1 MHCLSLPPSFPI
13 SFTSSS
19 LSTHTIEV
27 RLLFSL
33 RGIFSLKTPMQS
45 KLHRHIIFYYLHLII
60 LTQNFSFP
68 YRINAKHFF
77 WVIHSSFWVI
87 QNNSISWPSKSRN
100 VTLCGKGAFANIVK
114 LKILRWDRSEL
125 RWALKSMTSPYRRRE
140 EDMDTDTQGRRR
152 WDDIGRDGSYA
163 AII

>member
-1 MHCLSLPPSFPI
+1 MVCPCLPLSLF

-27 RLLFSL
+27 RLFSL
-33 RGIFSLKTPMQS
+33 RGIFSLKTSMQS
-45 KLHRHIIFYYLHLII
+45 KLHHHVIFYYLHLII

-77 WVIHSSFWVI
+77 WVIYSSLSGTL
-87 QNNSISWPSKSRN
+87 QNNSISWPTKSRN
-100 VTLCGKGAFANIVK
+100 VTLCGKGVFANIVK
-114 LKILRWDRSEL
+114 LKILRWDRSEW
-125 RWALKSMTSPYRRRE
+125 RWALKSMTSPYRRRD

-152 WDDIGRDGSYA
+152 
-163 AII
+163 